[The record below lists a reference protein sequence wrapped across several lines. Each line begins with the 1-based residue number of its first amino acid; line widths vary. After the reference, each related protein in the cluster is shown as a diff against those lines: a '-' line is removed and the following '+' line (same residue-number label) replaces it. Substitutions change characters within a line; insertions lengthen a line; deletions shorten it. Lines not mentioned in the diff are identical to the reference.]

1 MIKLRKEIQ
10 GTELA
15 GEEKNSI
22 KLSMTIHVHF

>member
-10 GTELA
+10 ETERA

-22 KLSMTIHVHF
+22 KLSMTIYVHF